1 MLVPSPW
8 GYTNTPTRDWLWA
21 LLNITGTNMEICI
34 VSGLAAP
41 VRSLGREAGSARSST
56 SVFSTLAS
64 RSCPPGDIRGTAH
77 PCLPQ
82 ARCTVAP
89 HASQDL
95 HGPVGTTI
103 FGGFEGPPGPTALLR
118 KQIKTSSSLV
128 LLSGA
133 GTSCH
138 QVGEDHGTA
147 AGPGLLLR
155 LLVGVFSTTTTSLQP
170 GPTC

>member
-1 MLVPSPW
+1 MAVHQHPHK
-8 GYTNTPTRDWLWA
+8 
-21 LLNITGTNMEICI
+21 
-34 VSGLAAP
+34 GLAVGTAKHHWNKYGDLYHLRP
-41 VRSLGREAGSARSST
+41 GCPTEEPGRRGWFCQVLSM
-56 SVFSTLAS
+56 LAS
-64 RSCPPGDIRGTAH
+64 RSCPPGDIRGTAL

-82 ARCTVAP
+82 ARCIVAP

-95 HGPVGTTI
+95 HGPVGTTT
-103 FGGFEGPPGPTALLR
+103 FGGFEGPPGPTAPLR
-118 KQIKTSSSLV
+118 KQIKTSSFLV

-170 GPTC
+170 GPTCWAWTRMALV